1 MTPQSDINAQE
12 YANPANWH
20 LKMIYASKKD
30 SRIVVPKR
38 KGFKGYT
45 VNFAKPAGIMI
56 HVFNVVVLTAAVVYG
71 YCTLICK

>member
-1 MTPQSDINAQE
+1 MPIQSEINAYE

-20 LKMIYASKKD
+20 YSLYASKKD

-45 VNFAKPAGIMI
+45 VNFAKPAGLLI
-56 HVFNVVVLTAAVVYG
+56 HVFNIAILTAAVVYMYSRFIG
-71 YCTLICK
+71 N